1 MNGTLFNVFN
11 REIIK
16 GIADTKVEDVVDSQG
31 IKNKLLS
38 GEYNLVIDQA
48 RYPLAALPV
57 IFNAYDLHPDYQR
70 NKVWDLQRK
79 SRLIESLIMNIP
91 IPPIFLYEVSPS
103 KYEVMDG
110 LQRIST
116 IIDFLNN
123 KFTLKGLEI
132 WQELNGYSYK
142 ELIPEIQAAIGSRYL
157 SGSVILSDSK
167 NTKEKQDELK
177 RLVFERLNT
186 GGITLTKQEI
196 RNAINTSE
204 MNAMINDFADNN
216 DTFNHLWQT
225 RDDSKNR
232 MGNREMILRFFAY
245 KDLSYNKNTSVGTS
259 QALDYYSAKSVYF
272 DESKVKNLKL
282 YIENT
287 LNLVQKLFG
296 DKAFN
301 KYNTTKSEKMLFDTV
316 MLACSIYIDNAVDF
330 NRDNIDIEKNVK
342 LKNDF
347 LELNKDLFNGKYTS
361 FGKVLERQ
369 EAFYNF
375 LRSEIINGTR
385 K

>member
-1 MNGTLFNVFN
+1 MTDTLFNVFY
-11 REIIK
+11 RKIK
-16 GIADTKVEDVVDSQG
+16 KEIADAKLIDTVDTQE
-31 IKNKLLS
+31 IKKKLSS

-57 IFNAYDLHPDYQR
+57 IFKAYNLNPDYQR
-70 NKVWDLQRK
+70 NKVWDSQRK

-91 IPPIFLYEVSPS
+91 IPPIFLYEISPS

-123 KFTLKGLEI
+123 KFKLKGLEV
-132 WQELNGYSYK
+132 WKELNGCSYK
-142 ELIPEIQAAIGSRYL
+142 ELIPEVQDAIGSRYL

-177 RLVFERLNT
+177 RLIFERLNT

-196 RNAINTSE
+196 RNAVNTSK
-204 MNAMINDFADNN
+204 MNTMINDFADNN
-216 DTFNHLWQT
+216 DTFNNLWHSGG
-225 RDDSKNR
+225 DSKNR

-245 KDLSYNKNTSVGTS
+245 KDLSYNNNTTVGTS

-272 DESKVKNLKL
+272 DESKVENLKL

-287 LNLVQKLFG
+287 LDFVKNLFG
-296 DKAFN
+296 EQAFN
-301 KYNTTKSEKMLFDTV
+301 KNNGTKSEKMLFDTV
-316 MLACSIYIDNAVDF
+316 MLACSMCIDKEVGLNGDM
-330 NRDNIDIEKNVK
+330 DIENNVQ

-347 LELNKDLFNGKYTS
+347 LESNRDLFNGKYTS
-361 FGKVLERQ
+361 FSKVLERQ

-375 LRSEIINGTR
+375 LNSEIINGTR

>member
-330 NRDNIDIEKNVK
+330 NRDDIDIEKNVK

-347 LELNKDLFNGKYTS
+347 LEMNKDLFNGKYTS

>member
-1 MNGTLFNVFN
+1 MTDTLFNVFYGKIKKETADGKLIDTVDTQ
-11 REIIK
+11 EIK
-16 GIADTKVEDVVDSQG
+16 K
-31 IKNKLLS
+31 KLSS

-57 IFNAYDLHPDYQR
+57 IFKAYNLNPDYQR
-70 NKVWDLQRK
+70 NKVWDSQRK

-91 IPPIFLYEVSPS
+91 IPPIFLYEISPS

-123 KFTLKGLEI
+123 KFKLKGLEV
-132 WQELNGYSYK
+132 WQELNGCSYE
-142 ELIPEIQAAIGSRYL
+142 ELIPEVQDAIGSRYL

-177 RLVFERLNT
+177 RLIFERLNT

-196 RNAINTSE
+196 RNAVNTSK
-204 MNAMINDFADNN
+204 MNTMINDFADNN
-216 DTFNHLWQT
+216 NTFNNLWHSGE
-225 RDDSKNR
+225 DSKNR

-245 KDLSYNKNTSVGTS
+245 KDLSYNNNTTVGTS

-272 DESKVKNLKL
+272 DESKVENLKL

-287 LNLVQKLFG
+287 LNLVQKIFG
-296 DKAFN
+296 NKAFN
-301 KYNTTKSEKMLFDTV
+301 KYNSTKSEKMLFDTV
-316 MLACSIYIDNAVDF
+316 MLACSICIDKEVDF
-330 NRDNIDIEKNVK
+330 NRDDIEKNVK

-347 LELNKDLFNGKYTS
+347 LELNKELFNGKYTS
-361 FGKVLERQ
+361 FGRVLERQ

-375 LRSEIINGTR
+375 LSSEIINGTR

>member
-57 IFNAYDLHPDYQR
+57 IFDAYDLHPDYQR

-330 NRDNIDIEKNVK
+330 NRDDIDIEKNVK

>member
-1 MNGTLFNVFN
+1 MTGTLFNVFCGKIKKETADAKLIDSVDTQ
-11 REIIK
+11 EIK
-16 GIADTKVEDVVDSQG
+16 K
-31 IKNKLLS
+31 KLSS

-57 IFNAYDLHPDYQR
+57 IFETYNLNPDYQR
-70 NKVWDLQRK
+70 KKVWDLQRK

-91 IPPIFLYEVSPS
+91 IPPIFLYEISPS

-123 KFTLKGLEI
+123 KFRLKGLEV
-132 WQELNGYSYK
+132 WQELNGCSYM
-142 ELIPEIQAAIGSRYL
+142 ELISEVQDAIGSRYL

-196 RNAINTSE
+196 RNALNTSK

-245 KDLSYNKNTSVGTS
+245 KDLSYNKNTTVGTS

-272 DESKVKNLKL
+272 DELKVKNLKS
-282 YIENT
+282 YIEST
-287 LNLVQKLFG
+287 LDLVQKLFG

-301 KYNTTKSEKMLFDTV
+301 KYNSTKSEKMLFDTV
-316 MLACSIYIDNAVDF
+316 MLACSICIDKEVDF
-330 NRDNIDIEKNVK
+330 NRDYIDIEKNVK
-342 LKNDF
+342 LKNEF
-347 LELNKDLFNGKYTS
+347 LELNKELFNGKYTS
-361 FGKVLERQ
+361 FGRVLERQ

-375 LRSEIINGTR
+375 LSSEIIDGTR

>member
-1 MNGTLFNVFN
+1 MTDTLFNVFYGKIKKETADAKLIDTMDTQ
-11 REIIK
+11 EIK
-16 GIADTKVEDVVDSQG
+16 K
-31 IKNKLLS
+31 KLSS

-57 IFNAYDLHPDYQR
+57 IFKSYNLNPDYQR
-70 NKVWDLQRK
+70 NKVWDSQRK

-91 IPPIFLYEVSPS
+91 IPPIFLYEISPS

-123 KFTLKGLEI
+123 KFKLKGLEV
-132 WQELNGYSYK
+132 WQELNGCSYE
-142 ELIPEIQAAIGSRYL
+142 ELIPEVRDAIGSRYL

-177 RLVFERLNT
+177 RLIFERLNT

-196 RNAINTSE
+196 RNAVNTSK
-204 MNAMINDFADNN
+204 MNTMINDFADNN
-216 DTFNHLWQT
+216 DTFNNLWHSGG
-225 RDDSKNR
+225 DSKNR

-245 KDLSYNKNTSVGTS
+245 KDLSYNNNNTTVGTS

-272 DESKVKNLKL
+272 DESKVENLKL

-287 LNLVQKLFG
+287 LDFVKTLFG
-296 DKAFN
+296 EQAFN
-301 KYNTTKSEKMLFDTV
+301 KNNGTKSEKMLFDTV
-316 MLACSIYIDNAVDF
+316 MLACSMCIDEKIVLNGDM
-330 NRDNIDIEKNVK
+330 DIENNVQ
-342 LKNDF
+342 LKNNF
-347 LELNKDLFNGKYTS
+347 LESNRDLFNGKYTS
-361 FGKVLERQ
+361 FSKVLERQ

-375 LRSEIINGTR
+375 LNSEIINGTSN
-385 K
+385 

>member
-1 MNGTLFNVFN
+1 MTDTLFNVFYGKIKKETAGAKLIDTVDTQ
-11 REIIK
+11 EIK
-16 GIADTKVEDVVDSQG
+16 K
-31 IKNKLLS
+31 KLSS

-57 IFNAYDLHPDYQR
+57 IFKAYNLNPDYQR
-70 NKVWDLQRK
+70 NKVWDSQRK

-91 IPPIFLYEVSPS
+91 IPPIFLYEISPS

-123 KFTLKGLEI
+123 KFKLKGLEV
-132 WQELNGYSYK
+132 WQELNGCSYK
-142 ELIPEIQAAIGSRYL
+142 ELIPEVQDAIGSRYL

-177 RLVFERLNT
+177 RLIFERLNT

-196 RNAINTSE
+196 RNAVNTSK
-204 MNAMINDFADNN
+204 MNTMINDFADNN
-216 DTFNHLWQT
+216 DTFNNLWHSGG
-225 RDDSKNR
+225 DSENR

-245 KDLSYNKNTSVGTS
+245 KDLSYNNNTTVGTS

-272 DESKVKNLKL
+272 DESKVENLKL

-287 LNLVQKLFG
+287 LDLVQKLFG

-301 KYNTTKSEKMLFDTV
+301 KFNSKKSEKMLFDTV
-316 MLACSIYIDNAVDF
+316 MLACSICIDKEVDF
-330 NRDNIDIEKNVK
+330 NRDYIDIEKNVK
-342 LKNDF
+342 LKNEF
-347 LELNKDLFNGKYTS
+347 LELNKELFNGKYTS
-361 FGKVLERQ
+361 FGRVLERQ

-375 LRSEIINGTR
+375 LSSEIIDGTR

>member
-330 NRDNIDIEKNVK
+330 NRDDIDIEKNVK

>member
-1 MNGTLFNVFN
+1 
-11 REIIK
+11 
-16 GIADTKVEDVVDSQG
+16 
-31 IKNKLLS
+31 
-38 GEYNLVIDQA
+38 
-48 RYPLAALPV
+48 
-57 IFNAYDLHPDYQR
+57 
-70 NKVWDLQRK
+70 
-79 SRLIESLIMNIP
+79 
-91 IPPIFLYEVSPS
+91 
-103 KYEVMDG
+103 
-110 LQRIST
+110 
-116 IIDFLNN
+116 
-123 KFTLKGLEI
+123 
-132 WQELNGYSYK
+132 
-142 ELIPEIQAAIGSRYL
+142 
-157 SGSVILSDSK
+157 
-167 NTKEKQDELK
+167 
-177 RLVFERLNT
+177 
-186 GGITLTKQEI
+186 
-196 RNAINTSE
+196 
-204 MNAMINDFADNN
+204 
-216 DTFNHLWQT
+216 
-225 RDDSKNR
+225 
-232 MGNREMILRFFAY
+232 MILRFFAY

-330 NRDNIDIEKNVK
+330 NRDDIDIEKNVK

>member
-1 MNGTLFNVFN
+1 MTDTLFNVFYGKIKKETADAKLIDTVDIQ
-11 REIIK
+11 EIK
-16 GIADTKVEDVVDSQG
+16 K
-31 IKNKLLS
+31 KLSS

-57 IFNAYDLHPDYQR
+57 IFKSYNLNPDYQR
-70 NKVWDLQRK
+70 NKVWDSQRK

-91 IPPIFLYEVSPS
+91 IPPIFLYEISPS

-123 KFTLKGLEI
+123 KFKLKGLEV
-132 WQELNGYSYK
+132 WQELNGCSYK
-142 ELIPEIQAAIGSRYL
+142 ELIPEVQDAIGSRYL

-177 RLVFERLNT
+177 RLIFERLNT

-196 RNAINTSE
+196 RNAVNTSK
-204 MNAMINDFADNN
+204 MNTMINDFADNN
-216 DTFNHLWQT
+216 DTFNNLWHSKE
-225 RDDSKNR
+225 DSKNR

-245 KDLSYNKNTSVGTS
+245 KDLSYNNNTSVGTS
-259 QALDYYSAKSVYF
+259 QAYYSAKSVYF

-287 LNLVQKLFG
+287 LDLVKKLFG
-296 DKAFN
+296 EQAFN
-301 KYNTTKSEKMLFDTV
+301 KNNGTKSEKMIFDTV
-316 MLACSIYIDNAVDF
+316 MLACSMCIDKGVCLNGDM
-330 NRDNIDIEKNVK
+330 DIENNVQ

-347 LELNKDLFNGKYTS
+347 LESNRDLFNGKYTS
-361 FGKVLERQ
+361 FSKVLERQ

-375 LRSEIINGTR
+375 LNSEIINGTSN
-385 K
+385 

>member
-1 MNGTLFNVFN
+1 MTDTLFDVFYGKIKKETADAKLIDTVDTQ
-11 REIIK
+11 EIK
-16 GIADTKVEDVVDSQG
+16 K
-31 IKNKLLS
+31 KLSS

-57 IFNAYDLHPDYQR
+57 IFKAYNLNPDYQR

-91 IPPIFLYEVSPS
+91 IPPIFLYEISPS

-123 KFTLKGLEI
+123 KFKLKSLEV
-132 WQELNGYSYK
+132 WQELNGCSYK
-142 ELIPEIQAAIGSRYL
+142 ELIPEVQDAIGSRYL

-177 RLVFERLNT
+177 RLIFERLNT

-196 RNAINTSE
+196 RNAVNTSK
-204 MNAMINDFADNN
+204 MNTMINDFADNN
-216 DTFNHLWQT
+216 DTFNNLWHSKE
-225 RDDSKNR
+225 DSKNR

-245 KDLSYNKNTSVGTS
+245 KDLSYNSNTSVGTS

-287 LNLVQKLFG
+287 LNLVKKLFG
-296 DKAFN
+296 EQAFN
-301 KYNTTKSEKMLFDTV
+301 KNNGTKSEKMIFDTV
-316 MLACSIYIDNAVDF
+316 MLACSMCIDKEVCLNGDM
-330 NRDNIDIEKNVK
+330 DIENNIQ

-347 LELNKDLFNGKYTS
+347 LESNRELFNGKYTS
-361 FGKVLERQ
+361 FSKVLERQ

-375 LRSEIINGTR
+375 LNSEIINGTSN
-385 K
+385 

>member
-1 MNGTLFNVFN
+1 MTDTLFNVFYGKIKKETADAKLIDTVDIQ
-11 REIIK
+11 EIK
-16 GIADTKVEDVVDSQG
+16 K
-31 IKNKLLS
+31 KLSS

-57 IFNAYDLHPDYQR
+57 IFKSYNLNPDYQR
-70 NKVWDLQRK
+70 NKVWDSQRK

-91 IPPIFLYEVSPS
+91 IPPIFLYEISPS

-123 KFTLKGLEI
+123 K
-132 WQELNGYSYK
+132 LNGCSYN
-142 ELIPEIQAAIGSRYL
+142 ELIPEVQDAIGSRYL

-177 RLVFERLNT
+177 RLIFERLNT

-196 RNAINTSE
+196 RNAVNTSK
-204 MNAMINDFADNN
+204 MNTMINDFADNN
-216 DTFNHLWQT
+216 DTFNNLWHSKE
-225 RDDSKNR
+225 DSKNR

-245 KDLSYNKNTSVGTS
+245 KDLSYNNNTSVGTS

-287 LNLVQKLFG
+287 LDLVKKLFG
-296 DKAFN
+296 EQAFN
-301 KYNTTKSEKMLFDTV
+301 KNNGTKSEKMIFDTV
-316 MLACSIYIDNAVDF
+316 MLACSMCIDKEVCLNGDM
-330 NRDNIDIEKNVK
+330 DIENNVQ

-347 LELNKDLFNGKYTS
+347 LESNRDLFNGKYTS
-361 FGKVLERQ
+361 FSKVLERQ

-375 LRSEIINGTR
+375 LNSEIINGTSN
-385 K
+385 

>member
-1 MNGTLFNVFN
+1 MTDTLFNVFYGKIKKETADAKLIDTMDTQ
-11 REIIK
+11 EIK
-16 GIADTKVEDVVDSQG
+16 K
-31 IKNKLLS
+31 KLSS

-57 IFNAYDLHPDYQR
+57 IFKSYNLNPDYQR
-70 NKVWDLQRK
+70 NKVWDSQRK

-91 IPPIFLYEVSPS
+91 IPPIFLYEISPS

-123 KFTLKGLEI
+123 QFKLKGLEV
-132 WQELNGYSYK
+132 WQELNGCSYE
-142 ELIPEIQAAIGSRYL
+142 ELIPEVRDAIGSRYL

-177 RLVFERLNT
+177 RLIFERLNT

-196 RNAINTSE
+196 RNAVNTSK
-204 MNAMINDFADNN
+204 MNTMINDFADNN
-216 DTFNHLWQT
+216 DTFNNLWHSGG
-225 RDDSKNR
+225 DSKNR

-245 KDLSYNKNTSVGTS
+245 KDLSYNNNNTTVGTS

-272 DESKVKNLKL
+272 DESKVENLKL

-287 LNLVQKLFG
+287 LDFVKTLFG
-296 DKAFN
+296 EQAFN
-301 KYNTTKSEKMLFDTV
+301 KNNGTKSEKMLFDTV
-316 MLACSIYIDNAVDF
+316 MLACSMCIDEKIVLNGDM
-330 NRDNIDIEKNVK
+330 DIENNVQ
-342 LKNDF
+342 LKNNF
-347 LELNKDLFNGKYTS
+347 LESNRDLFNGKYTS
-361 FGKVLERQ
+361 FSKVLERQ

-375 LRSEIINGTR
+375 LNSEIINGTSN
-385 K
+385 

>member
-1 MNGTLFNVFN
+1 MTDTLFNVFYGKIKKETADAKLIDTMDTQ
-11 REIIK
+11 EIK
-16 GIADTKVEDVVDSQG
+16 K
-31 IKNKLLS
+31 KLSS

-57 IFNAYDLHPDYQR
+57 IFKSYNLNPDYQR
-70 NKVWDLQRK
+70 NKVWDSQRK

-91 IPPIFLYEVSPS
+91 ILPIFLYEISPS

-123 KFTLKGLEI
+123 KFKLKGLEV
-132 WQELNGYSYK
+132 WQELNGCSYE
-142 ELIPEIQAAIGSRYL
+142 ELIPEVRDAIGSRYL

-177 RLVFERLNT
+177 RLIFERLNT

-196 RNAINTSE
+196 RNAVNTSK
-204 MNAMINDFADNN
+204 MNTMINDFADNN
-216 DTFNHLWQT
+216 DTFNNLWHSGG
-225 RDDSKNR
+225 DSKNR

-245 KDLSYNKNTSVGTS
+245 KDLSYNNNNTTVGTS

-272 DESKVKNLKL
+272 DESKVENLKL

-287 LNLVQKLFG
+287 LDFVKTLFG
-296 DKAFN
+296 EQAFN
-301 KYNTTKSEKMLFDTV
+301 KNNGTKSEKMLFDTV
-316 MLACSIYIDNAVDF
+316 MLACSMCIDEKIVLNGDM
-330 NRDNIDIEKNVK
+330 DIENNVQ
-342 LKNDF
+342 LKNNF
-347 LELNKDLFNGKYTS
+347 LESNRDLFNGKYTS
-361 FGKVLERQ
+361 FSKVLERQ

-375 LRSEIINGTR
+375 LNSEIINGTSN
-385 K
+385 

>member
-1 MNGTLFNVFN
+1 MTDTLFNVFYGK
-11 REIIK
+11 IK
-16 GIADTKVEDVVDSQG
+16 KEIADAKLIDTVDTQE
-31 IKNKLLS
+31 IKKKLSS

-57 IFNAYDLHPDYQR
+57 IFKAYNLNPDYQR
-70 NKVWDLQRK
+70 NKVWDSQRK

-91 IPPIFLYEVSPS
+91 IPPIFLYEISPS

-123 KFTLKGLEI
+123 KFKLKGLEV
-132 WQELNGYSYK
+132 WKELNGCSYK
-142 ELIPEIQAAIGSRYL
+142 ELIPEVQDAIGSRYL

-177 RLVFERLNT
+177 RLIFERLNT

-196 RNAINTSE
+196 RNAVNTSK
-204 MNAMINDFADNN
+204 MNTMINDFADNN
-216 DTFNHLWQT
+216 DTFNNLWHSGG
-225 RDDSKNR
+225 DSKNR

-245 KDLSYNKNTSVGTS
+245 KDLSYNNNTTVGTS

-272 DESKVKNLKL
+272 DESKVENLKL

-287 LNLVQKLFG
+287 LDFVKNLFG
-296 DKAFN
+296 EQAFN
-301 KYNTTKSEKMLFDTV
+301 KNNGTKSEKMLFDTV
-316 MLACSIYIDNAVDF
+316 MLACSMCIDKEVGLNGDM
-330 NRDNIDIEKNVK
+330 DIENNVQ

-347 LELNKDLFNGKYTS
+347 LESNRDLFNGKYTS
-361 FGKVLERQ
+361 FSKVLERQ

-375 LRSEIINGTR
+375 LNSEIINGTR

>member
-1 MNGTLFNVFN
+1 MTDTLFNVFYGKIKKETADGKLIDTVDTQ
-11 REIIK
+11 EIK
-16 GIADTKVEDVVDSQG
+16 K
-31 IKNKLLS
+31 KLSS

-57 IFNAYDLHPDYQR
+57 IFKAYNLNPDYQR
-70 NKVWDLQRK
+70 NKVWDSQRK

-91 IPPIFLYEVSPS
+91 IPPIFLYEISPS

-123 KFTLKGLEI
+123 KFKLKGLEV
-132 WQELNGYSYK
+132 WQELNGCSYE
-142 ELIPEIQAAIGSRYL
+142 ELIPEVQDAIGSRYL

-167 NTKEKQDELK
+167 NTKEKQDDLK
-177 RLVFERLNT
+177 RLIFERLNT

-196 RNAINTSE
+196 RNAVNTSK
-204 MNAMINDFADNN
+204 MNTMINDFADNN
-216 DTFNHLWQT
+216 NTFNNLWHSGE
-225 RDDSKNR
+225 DSKNR

-245 KDLSYNKNTSVGTS
+245 KDLSYNNNTTVGTS

-272 DESKVKNLKL
+272 DESKVENLKL

-287 LNLVQKLFG
+287 LDFVKTLFG
-296 DKAFN
+296 EQAFN
-301 KYNTTKSEKMLFDTV
+301 KNNGTKSEKMLFDTV
-316 MLACSIYIDNAVDF
+316 MLACSICIDKEVGLNGDM
-330 NRDNIDIEKNVK
+330 DIENNVQ
-342 LKNDF
+342 LKNNF
-347 LELNKDLFNGKYTS
+347 LESNRDLFNGKYTS
-361 FGKVLERQ
+361 FSKVLERQ

-375 LRSEIINGTR
+375 LNSEIINGTSN
-385 K
+385 

>member
-330 NRDNIDIEKNVK
+330 NRDDIDIEKNVK

-347 LELNKDLFNGKYTS
+347 IELNKDLFNGKYTS

>member
-132 WQELNGYSYK
+132 WQELNGYLYK

-301 KYNTTKSEKMLFDTV
+301 KHNTTKSEKMLFDTV

-330 NRDNIDIEKNVK
+330 NRDDIDIEKNVK

-347 LELNKDLFNGKYTS
+347 LESNKDLFNGKYTS

>member
-1 MNGTLFNVFN
+1 MTDTLFNVFYGKIKKETADAKLIDTVDTQ
-11 REIIK
+11 EIK
-16 GIADTKVEDVVDSQG
+16 K
-31 IKNKLLS
+31 KLSS

-57 IFNAYDLHPDYQR
+57 IFKKYNLNPDYQR
-70 NKVWDLQRK
+70 NKVWDSQRK

-91 IPPIFLYEVSPS
+91 IPPIFLYEISPS

-123 KFTLKGLEI
+123 KFELKGLEV
-132 WQELNGYSYK
+132 WQELNGFSYEK
-142 ELIPEIQAAIGSRYL
+142 LIPEVQDAIGSRYL

-177 RLVFERLNT
+177 RLIFERLNT

-196 RNAINTSE
+196 RNAVNTSE
-204 MNAMINDFADNN
+204 MNTMINDFADNN
-216 DTFNHLWQT
+216 NTFNNLWHSGG
-225 RDDSKNR
+225 DSKNR

-245 KDLSYNKNTSVGTS
+245 KDLSYNNNTTVGTS

-272 DESKVKNLKL
+272 DKSKVENLKL

-287 LNLVQKLFG
+287 LDFVKTLFG
-296 DKAFN
+296 EQAFN
-301 KYNTTKSEKMLFDTV
+301 KNNGTKSEKMLFDTV
-316 MLACSIYIDNAVDF
+316 MLACSMCIDKEVGLNGDM
-330 NRDNIDIEKNVK
+330 DIENNVQ
-342 LKNDF
+342 LKNNF
-347 LELNKDLFNGKYTS
+347 LESNRDLFNGKYTS
-361 FGKVLERQ
+361 FSKVLERQ

-375 LRSEIINGTR
+375 LNSEIINGTSN
-385 K
+385 

>member
-1 MNGTLFNVFN
+1 MTDTLFNVFYGKIKKETADGKLIDTVDTQ
-11 REIIK
+11 EIK
-16 GIADTKVEDVVDSQG
+16 K
-31 IKNKLLS
+31 KLSS

-57 IFNAYDLHPDYQR
+57 IFKAYNLNPDYQR
-70 NKVWDLQRK
+70 NKVWDPQRK

-91 IPPIFLYEVSPS
+91 IPPIFLYEISPS

-123 KFTLKGLEI
+123 KFKLKGLEV
-132 WQELNGYSYK
+132 WQELNGCSYE
-142 ELIPEIQAAIGSRYL
+142 ELIPEVQDAIGSRYL

-177 RLVFERLNT
+177 RLIFERLNT

-196 RNAINTSE
+196 RNAVNTSK
-204 MNAMINDFADNN
+204 MNTMINDFADNN
-216 DTFNHLWQT
+216 NTFNNLWHSGE
-225 RDDSKNR
+225 DSKNR

-245 KDLSYNKNTSVGTS
+245 KDLSYNNNTTVGTS

-272 DESKVKNLKL
+272 DESKVENLKL

-287 LNLVQKLFG
+287 LDFVKTLFG
-296 DKAFN
+296 EQAFN
-301 KYNTTKSEKMLFDTV
+301 KNNGTKSEKMLFDTV
-316 MLACSIYIDNAVDF
+316 MLACSICIDKEVGLNGDM
-330 NRDNIDIEKNVK
+330 DIENNVQ
-342 LKNDF
+342 LKNNF
-347 LELNKDLFNGKYTS
+347 LESNRDLFNGKYTS
-361 FGKVLERQ
+361 FSKVLERQ

-375 LRSEIINGTR
+375 LNSEIINGTSN
-385 K
+385 

>member
-57 IFNAYDLHPDYQR
+57 IFDAYDLHPDYQR

-272 DESKVKNLKL
+272 DASKVKNLKL

-330 NRDNIDIEKNVK
+330 NRDDIDIEKNVK

>member
-1 MNGTLFNVFN
+1 MTDTLFNVFYGKIKKETADGKLIDTVDTQ
-11 REIIK
+11 EIK
-16 GIADTKVEDVVDSQG
+16 K
-31 IKNKLLS
+31 KLSS

-57 IFNAYDLHPDYQR
+57 IFKAYNLNPDYQR
-70 NKVWDLQRK
+70 NKVWDPQRK

-91 IPPIFLYEVSPS
+91 IPPIFLYEISPS

-123 KFTLKGLEI
+123 KFKLKGLEV
-132 WQELNGYSYK
+132 WQELNGCSYE
-142 ELIPEIQAAIGSRYL
+142 ELIPEVQDAIGSRYL

-177 RLVFERLNT
+177 RLIFERLNT

-196 RNAINTSE
+196 RNAVNTSK
-204 MNAMINDFADNN
+204 MNTMINDFADNN
-216 DTFNHLWQT
+216 NTFNNLWHSGE
-225 RDDSKNR
+225 DSKNR

-245 KDLSYNKNTSVGTS
+245 KDLSYNNNTTIGTS

-272 DESKVKNLKL
+272 DESKVENLKL

-287 LNLVQKLFG
+287 LDFVKTLFG
-296 DKAFN
+296 EQAFN
-301 KYNTTKSEKMLFDTV
+301 KNNGTKSEKMLFDTV
-316 MLACSIYIDNAVDF
+316 MLACSICIDKEVGLNGDM
-330 NRDNIDIEKNVK
+330 DIENNVQ
-342 LKNDF
+342 LKNNF
-347 LELNKDLFNGKYTS
+347 LESNRDLFNGKYTS
-361 FGKVLERQ
+361 FSKVLERQ

-375 LRSEIINGTR
+375 LNSEIINGTSN
-385 K
+385 

>member
-1 MNGTLFNVFN
+1 MTDTLFNVFCGKIKKETADAKLIDSVDTQ
-11 REIIK
+11 EIK
-16 GIADTKVEDVVDSQG
+16 K
-31 IKNKLLS
+31 KLSS

-57 IFNAYDLHPDYQR
+57 IFETYNLNPDYQR
-70 NKVWDLQRK
+70 KKVWDLQRK

-91 IPPIFLYEVSPS
+91 IPPIFLYEISPS

-123 KFTLKGLEI
+123 KFRLKGLEV
-132 WQELNGYSYK
+132 WQELNGCSYM
-142 ELIPEIQAAIGSRYL
+142 ELISEVQDAIGSRYL

-196 RNAINTSE
+196 RNALNTSK

-245 KDLSYNKNTSVGTS
+245 KDLSYNKNTTVGTS

-272 DESKVKNLKL
+272 DELKVKNLKS
-282 YIENT
+282 YIEST
-287 LNLVQKLFG
+287 LDLVQKLFG

-301 KYNTTKSEKMLFDTV
+301 KYNSTKSEKMLFDTV
-316 MLACSIYIDNAVDF
+316 MLACSICIDKEVDF
-330 NRDNIDIEKNVK
+330 NRDYIDIEKNVK
-342 LKNDF
+342 LKNEF
-347 LELNKDLFNGKYTS
+347 LELNKELFNGKYTS
-361 FGKVLERQ
+361 FGRVLERQ

-375 LRSEIINGTR
+375 LSSEIIDGTR

>member
-330 NRDNIDIEKNVK
+330 NRDDIEKNVK